1 MPPDDSDQK
10 RAYKFPFIS
19 AQLIGCE
26 VPELIERIL
35 NEESLINML
44 FEPLNTEQELN
55 LTLAGYMSK
64 AFTALLN
71 SNHYDVLSYLYELHN
86 YGTLILDHL
95 YSRSISD
102 FVEKLLSIEEHG
114 CTNFVAELIRSIET
128 LVDYIDSAKEPK
140 VISNAS
146 NILSNLLSRPSEV
159 ATWGMILSSLT
170 SEDILEKLFQKLFD
184 ENTYVVRS
192 ACNVL
197 LAIIANGEFRYK
209 FGDEESTIIDEED
222 PPLVTLFLKYFDQIQ
237 NKLKYAKV
245 SVLPTTFGME
255 IKTLGEDRLRLIEIL
270 TSIARL
276 PFSSIVKAYVDSDV
290 MEIVTVIFTAETLH
304 RIPLELNAPQML
316 R

>member
-1 MPPDDSDQK
+1 M
-10 RAYKFPFIS
+10 RAYKYPFIA
-19 AQLIGCE
+19 AQIIDCE
-26 VPELIERIL
+26 VPELIERLL

-44 FEPLNTEQELN
+44 FEPLNTDQQLN
-55 LTLAGYMSK
+55 LTLAGYMSR

-71 SNHYDVLSYLYELHN
+71 RNHYDVLSYLYELHN
-86 YGTLILDHL
+86 YGYLLLEHL

-114 CTNFVAELIRSIET
+114 CTNFIAELIKSVET
-128 LVDYIDSAKEPK
+128 LVDFIDSEKEAK

-146 NILSNLLSRPSEV
+146 IILCNLLSRPSEV

-170 SEDILEKLFQKLFD
+170 SEDILEKLFHKLFD
-184 ENTYVVRS
+184 QNSYVVRS

-197 LAIIANGEFRYK
+197 LAIIANGEFRHK

-237 NKLKYAKV
+237 IKLRQENE

-290 MEIVTVIFTAETLH
+290 MQIVTVIFRSETIH
-304 RIPLELNAPQML
+304 RAPLELNAS
-316 R
+316 